1 MEKETETVV
10 KLVGMGGAAKDKT
23 YALDKEEFLVGRAR
37 DCDLRLDEN
46 TISGR
51 HAKILR
57 VEDHYEVE
65 DLQSTNGTFLNGM
78 RVTRK
83 RLRSG
88 DRIKFDQNE
97 FQFIDPAD
105 VSRTMIATPAALA
118 EAQRTIARPA
128 TSASPAAPVLAA
140 AKVRRGSPAA
150 GVVVA
155 VLAAFLV
162 GLGGNVVLQA
172 ALASGSGGSF
182 IESAGETLKS
192 MASFYPTMHQAHLW
206 VKADLGRWQN
216 IVSILLVI
224 LGVILGGLLAQAIGR
239 GKRAATALGFTAF
252 FVLAA
257 LLVQAALL
265 KFNLQSLTLYYH
277 GLVRDLGPWP
287 SFGVGIVYIFGVV
300 FVLSLLGTLLVRRNR

>member
-1 MEKETETVV
+1 MDKETGTGIR
-10 KLVGMGGAAKDKT
+10 LVGLSGAVKDKT

-37 DCDLRLDEN
+37 DCDLRLEEN

-51 HAKILR
+51 HAKILN

-88 DRIKFDQNE
+88 DRVKFDQVE

-105 VSRTMIATPAALA
+105 VSRTIVATPAALA

-128 TSASPAAPVLAA
+128 AAPAAPVRAA
-140 AKVRRGSPAA
+140 AASRGGSPLA

-162 GLGGNVVLQA
+162 GLVGNVVLQA
-172 ALASGSGGSF
+172 ALLGGSGGSF
-182 IESAGETLKS
+182 LDSAGETLKN
-192 MASFYPTMHQAHLW
+192 MAKFYPTMHQAHLW
-206 VKADLGRWQN
+206 AKADLGRWQN
-216 IVSILLVI
+216 VVSILLVI
-224 LGVILGGLLAQAIGR
+224 MSIVLGGLLAQAIGR
-239 GKRAATALGFTAF
+239 GKRAATALGFAAV
-252 FVLAA
+252 FVLAT
-257 LLVQAALL
+257 LIVQAALL
-265 KFNLQSLTLYYH
+265 QFKIQTMALYYS
-277 GLVRDLGPWP
+277 GLFRDLGPWP
-287 SFGVGIVYIFGVV
+287 SFAVGIAYIFGVV
-300 FVLSLLGTLLVRRNR
+300 FILSLLGTLLVRRSR